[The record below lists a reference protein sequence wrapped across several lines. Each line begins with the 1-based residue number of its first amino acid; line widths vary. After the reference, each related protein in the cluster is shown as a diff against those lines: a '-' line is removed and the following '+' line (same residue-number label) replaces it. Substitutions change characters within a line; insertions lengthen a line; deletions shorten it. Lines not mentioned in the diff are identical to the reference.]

1 MEGAASATRDGV
13 GVGVAEGRGGV
24 GGEELGVPLP
34 PPTLGAIAPKYVMR
48 SAVALSEFPR
58 VLPLHVSLRAST
70 TSPVVESLTLAMRTW
85 SSSAVSP

>member
-1 MEGAASATRDGV
+1 MDGV

-24 GGEELGVPLP
+24 GEGEELGVLLP

-48 SAVALSEFPR
+48 SAVALSVFPR
-58 VLPLHVSLRAST
+58 VLPLQVSLRDST